1 MGGSLGCHRSIPRD
15 PADLCHSRKFSA
27 ACNFSNILV
36 NQERLNINTAT
47 EEELMTLPGVTR
59 VVAQNIV
66 EYREYIGGFKKV
78 EDLALVSGVGA
89 AKLEQVKFEI
99 CVSSKGSSAQ
109 HSPSSLRKD
118 LASEHHLSATKINI
132 NTATPAQL
140 MSIRGITEK
149 IANSIVDY
157 RKEHGPFKSI
167 EDLVRMDC
175 INSSFLDKI
184 RHQIFAE
191 RSRPPSTNTNGGLN
205 FMSKPHPSPTSLSLQ
220 SEDLDFP
227 PGGPTQIIS
236 TRPSV
241 EMFGGVRD
249 GRPVLRVAT
258 WNLQSCSIEKAN
270 NPGVRE
276 VVCMTLLENSIK
288 LLAVQELVDREAL
301 EKPRYYK
308 YTSTLEGRLRSD
320 IGKKFFTVRV
330 DLGSDKLIVTSCS
343 PGWFCMELNQPTLP
357 NIRKWKGP
365 RGCWKG
371 VVSEKPSGQLHKG
384 VEYSGFLWD
393 TTAGIELK
401 DASSQESAQ
410 TNGNGRHSYPHPYLA
425 HFKVGMNDLTVVNLH
440 LALPSSAGENTGK
453 NHDSHKLA
461 ACAQSLQETLKGIPA
476 VRLQCGEHG
485 QHTGAILNAVV
496 GPRNQG
502 IGWIESSPEERNLGG
517 LVDEKLNMSQQCVL
531 AAQKANPIKRHM
543 VKGGSWEADKTRNLA
558 CIDVAVA
565 GAGRGEKDVIILGDF
580 NQAPDS
586 SDHDILRKEK
596 FHHLVPSSTFTNI
609 STKNPQ
615 GSKSLDNIWI
625 SRSLKKVFTGH
636 WAVVREGLTNPWIP
650 DNWSWGGVASDH
662 CPVLAEFYLEK
673 DWNRKEVTRNGNGV
687 TVERNDSHTKHER

>member
-1 MGGSLGCHRSIPRD
+1 MGGNLGCHRSIPRD
-15 PADLCHSRKFSA
+15 PSDLCHSRKFSA

-59 VVAQNIV
+59 MVAQNIV

-99 CVSSKGSSAQ
+99 CVSSKGNSAQ
-109 HSPSSLRKD
+109 HSPNSLRKD
-118 LASEHHLSATKINI
+118 QNLDHLSATKINI

-149 IANSIVDY
+149 IANSIVEY
-157 RKEHGPFKSI
+157 RREHGPFKSI
-167 EDLVRMDC
+167 EDLVKMDC

-205 FMSKPHPSPTSLSLQ
+205 FSVKPHPSPTSLSLQ

-227 PGGPTQIIS
+227 PGGPTQMIS
-236 TRPSV
+236 TRPTV

-258 WNLQSCSIEKAN
+258 WNLQSCSVEKAN

-288 LLAVQELVDREAL
+288 LLAVQELIDRDAL
-301 EKPRYYK
+301 EK
-308 YTSTLEGRLRSD
+308 
-320 IGKKFFTVRV
+320 
-330 DLGSDKLIVTSCS
+330 
-343 PGWFCMELNQPTLP
+343 FCMELNQPTLP

-371 VVSEKPSGQLHKG
+371 IISEKLSGHLEKC

-401 DASSQESAQ
+401 DATSSEGTH
-410 TNGNGRHSYPHPYLA
+410 TNGNGRQVHPHPYIA
-425 HFKVGMNDLTVVNLH
+425 HFKVGVNDLILVNLH
-440 LALPSSAGENTGK
+440 LVPLPSTGENSVK
-453 NHDSHKLA
+453 NHNSHKLA
-461 ACAQSLQETLKGIPA
+461 VFAHTVQETLK
-476 VRLQCGEHG
+476 
-485 QHTGAILNAVV
+485 
-496 GPRNQG
+496 
-502 IGWIESSPEERNLGG
+502 
-517 LVDEKLNMSQQCVL
+517 
-531 AAQKANPIKRHM
+531 
-543 VKGGSWEADKTRNLA
+543 
-558 CIDVAVA
+558 
-565 GAGRGEKDVIILGDF
+565 GEKDVIILGDF
-580 NQAPDS
+580 SQPPDT
-586 SDHDILRKEK
+586 SDHDLLRKER
-596 FHHLVPSSTFTNI
+596 FHHLVPASTFTNI

-625 SRSLKKVFTGH
+625 SRGLKKIFTGH

-650 DNWSWGGVASDH
+650 DNWSWGGVASSH
-662 CPVLAEFYLEK
+662 CPVLAEFYIER
-673 DWNRKEVTRNGNGV
+673 DWNRKDLTQNGSGV
-687 TVERNDSHTKHER
+687 MMECTDLNSKHER

>member
-1 MGGSLGCHRSIPRD
+1 MGGNLGCHRSIPRD
-15 PADLCHSRKFSA
+15 PSDLCHSRKFSA

-59 VVAQNIV
+59 MVAQNIV

-99 CVSSKGSSAQ
+99 CVSSKGNSAQ

-118 LASEHHLSATKINI
+118 QNLDHLSATKINI

-149 IANSIVDY
+149 IAHSIVEY

-167 EDLVRMDC
+167 EDLVKMDC

-191 RSRPPSTNTNGGLN
+191 RSRPPSTHTNGGLN
-205 FMSKPHPSPTSLSLQ
+205 FTVKPHPSPTSLSLQ

-236 TRPSV
+236 TRPTV
-241 EMFGGVRD
+241 EMFGGMRD
-249 GRPVLRVAT
+249 GKPVLRLAT
-258 WNLQSCSIEKAN
+258 WNLQSCSVEKAN

-288 LLAVQELVDREAL
+288 LLAVQELLDRDAL
-301 EKPRYYK
+301 
-308 YTSTLEGRLRSD
+308 
-320 IGKKFFTVRV
+320 
-330 DLGSDKLIVTSCS
+330 DK
-343 PGWFCMELNQPTLP
+343 FCMELNQPTLP

-371 VVSEKPSGQLHKG
+371 IVSEKPSGQPQKS

-393 TTAGIELK
+393 TTAAIELK
-401 DASSQESAQ
+401 DAAFHENAH
-410 TNGNGRHSYPHPYLA
+410 TNGNGRQAYPHPYVA
-425 HFKVGMNDLTVVNLH
+425 HFKVGMHDLTLVNLH
-440 LALPSSAGENTGK
+440 LAPLPSVGENAVK

-461 ACAQSLQETLKGIPA
+461 SFAQTLQETLK
-476 VRLQCGEHG
+476 
-485 QHTGAILNAVV
+485 
-496 GPRNQG
+496 
-502 IGWIESSPEERNLGG
+502 
-517 LVDEKLNMSQQCVL
+517 
-531 AAQKANPIKRHM
+531 
-543 VKGGSWEADKTRNLA
+543 
-558 CIDVAVA
+558 
-565 GAGRGEKDVIILGDF
+565 GEKDVIILGDF
-580 NQAPDS
+580 SQPPDS
-586 SDHDILRKEK
+586 SDYDLLRKEK
-596 FHHLVPSSTFTNI
+596 FHHLVPANTFTNI

-615 GSKSLDNIWI
+615 GSKSLDNIWL

-650 DNWSWGGVASDH
+650 DNWSWGGVASSH
-662 CPVLAEFYLEK
+662 CPVLAEFYMER
-673 DWNRKEVTRNGNGV
+673 DWNRKDLIKNGNGV
-687 TVERNDSHTKHER
+687 TVERNDSNTKHER

>member
-118 LASEHHLSATKINI
+118 VPSEHHLSATKINI

-205 FMSKPHPSPTSLSLQ
+205 FTAKPHPSPTSLSLQ

-241 EMFGGVRD
+241 EMFGGLRD

-301 EKPRYYK
+301 EK
-308 YTSTLEGRLRSD
+308 
-320 IGKKFFTVRV
+320 
-330 DLGSDKLIVTSCS
+330 
-343 PGWFCMELNQPTLP
+343 
-357 NIRKWKGP
+357 
-365 RGCWKG
+365 
-371 VVSEKPSGQLHKG
+371 G

-401 DASSQESAQ
+401 DASFQENAQ
-410 TNGNGRHSYPHPYLA
+410 TNGNGKHSYPHPYLA
-425 HFKVGMNDLTVVNLH
+425 HFKVGMNELTLVNLH
-440 LALPSSAGENTGK
+440 LALLSSTGENTGK

-461 ACAQSLQETLKGIPA
+461 AFAQTLQETLK
-476 VRLQCGEHG
+476 
-485 QHTGAILNAVV
+485 
-496 GPRNQG
+496 
-502 IGWIESSPEERNLGG
+502 
-517 LVDEKLNMSQQCVL
+517 
-531 AAQKANPIKRHM
+531 
-543 VKGGSWEADKTRNLA
+543 
-558 CIDVAVA
+558 
-565 GAGRGEKDVIILGDF
+565 GEKDVIILGDF

-687 TVERNDSHTKHER
+687 TVERNDSHAKHER

>member
-1 MGGSLGCHRSIPRD
+1 MGGNLGCHRSIPRD
-15 PADLCHSRKFSA
+15 PSDLCHSRKFSA

-59 VVAQNIV
+59 MVAQNIV

-99 CVSSKGSSAQ
+99 CVSSKGNSAQ

-118 LASEHHLSATKINI
+118 HNLDHLSATKINI
-132 NTATPAQL
+132 NTATSAQL

-149 IANSIVDY
+149 IANSIVEY

-167 EDLVRMDC
+167 EDLVKMDC
-175 INSSFLDKI
+175 INFSFLDKI

-205 FMSKPHPSPTSLSLQ
+205 FIVKPHPSPTSLSLQ

-241 EMFGGVRD
+241 EIFGGVRD

-258 WNLQSCSIEKAN
+258 WNLQNCSVEKAN

-288 LLAVQELVDREAL
+288 LLAVQELIDRDAL
-301 EKPRYYK
+301 EK
-308 YTSTLEGRLRSD
+308 
-320 IGKKFFTVRV
+320 
-330 DLGSDKLIVTSCS
+330 
-343 PGWFCMELNQPTLP
+343 FCMELNQPTLP

-371 VVSEKPSGQLHKG
+371 SISQKLSGHPEKHE
-384 VEYSGFLWD
+384 EYSGFLWD

-401 DASSQESAQ
+401 EATFSEGPH
-410 TNGNGRHSYPHPYLA
+410 TNGNGKQVYLHPYIA
-425 HFKVGMNDLTVVNLH
+425 HFKIGMNDLILVNLH
-440 LALPSSAGENTGK
+440 LVPLPSTGENSVK
-453 NHDSHKLA
+453 NQNNHKLA
-461 ACAQSLQETLKGIPA
+461 VLAHTVQETLK
-476 VRLQCGEHG
+476 
-485 QHTGAILNAVV
+485 
-496 GPRNQG
+496 
-502 IGWIESSPEERNLGG
+502 
-517 LVDEKLNMSQQCVL
+517 
-531 AAQKANPIKRHM
+531 
-543 VKGGSWEADKTRNLA
+543 
-558 CIDVAVA
+558 
-565 GAGRGEKDVIILGDF
+565 GEKDVIILGDF
-580 NQAPDS
+580 SQPPDN
-586 SDHDILRKEK
+586 SDHDLLRKEK
-596 FHHLVPSSTFTNI
+596 FHHLVPASTFTNI

-625 SRSLKKVFTGH
+625 SRGLKKFFTGH

-650 DNWSWGGVASDH
+650 DNWSWGGVASSH
-662 CPVLAEFYLEK
+662 CPVLAEFYLER
-673 DWNRKEVTRNGNGV
+673 DWNRKDLTRNGGGV
-687 TVERNDSHTKHER
+687 IVECTDVDSKRER

>member
-1 MGGSLGCHRSIPRD
+1 MGGNLGCHRSIPRD
-15 PADLCHSRKFSA
+15 PAELGRHGRKFSA
-27 ACNFSNILV
+27 ACNFSHILV
-36 NQERLNINTAT
+36 NQERLNINNAT
-47 EEELMTLPGVTR
+47 EEELMTLPGITR
-59 VVAQNIV
+59 TVAQSIV

-89 AKLEQVKFEI
+89 ARLEQVKFEI

-109 HSPSSLRKD
+109 QSPSSLRKD
-118 LASEHHLSATKINI
+118 PPNPEHALAAARLNI

-140 MSIRGITEK
+140 MSIRGVTEK
-149 IANSIVDY
+149 IAHGIVSY
-157 RKEHGPFKSI
+157 RAEHGPFRSI
-167 EDLVRMDC
+167 EDLVKMDG

-184 RHQIFAE
+184 RHQVFTE
-191 RSRPPSTNTNGGLN
+191 RSRPPSTHTNGGLN
-205 FMSKPHPSPTSLSLQ
+205 FTVKPHPSPTSLSLQ

-241 EMFGGVRD
+241 EMFSGVRD
-249 GRPVLRVAT
+249 GKPVLRVAT
-258 WNLQSCSIEKAN
+258 WNLQSCSVEKAN

-288 LLAVQELVDREAL
+288 LLAVQELIDRDAL
-301 EKPRYYK
+301 EK
-308 YTSTLEGRLRSD
+308 
-320 IGKKFFTVRV
+320 
-330 DLGSDKLIVTSCS
+330 
-343 PGWFCMELNQPTLP
+343 FCMELNQPTLP

-401 DASSQESAQ
+401 DASTQESTH
-410 TNGNGRHSYPHPYLA
+410 TNGNGKHAYPHPYIA
-425 HFKVGMNDLTVVNLH
+425 HFKVGMNDLTLVNLH
-440 LALPSSAGENTGK
+440 LALSPSAGENMGK

-461 ACAQSLQETLKGIPA
+461 TFAQTLQETLK
-476 VRLQCGEHG
+476 
-485 QHTGAILNAVV
+485 
-496 GPRNQG
+496 
-502 IGWIESSPEERNLGG
+502 
-517 LVDEKLNMSQQCVL
+517 
-531 AAQKANPIKRHM
+531 
-543 VKGGSWEADKTRNLA
+543 
-558 CIDVAVA
+558 
-565 GAGRGEKDVIILGDF
+565 GEKDVIILGDF

-586 SDHDILRKEK
+586 SDHDLLRKEK
-596 FHHLVPSSTFTNI
+596 FHHLVPANTFTNI

-625 SRSLKKVFTGH
+625 SRSLKKIFTGH

-650 DNWSWGGVASDH
+650 DNWSWGGVASEH
-662 CPVLAEFYLEK
+662 CPVLVELYMEK

-687 TVERNDSHTKHER
+687 TVERSDSNIKHER